1 MKRLTV
7 NFDERPCYDIVIDR
21 DFAALKDSFD
31 FRGHRVMIVTDENVK
46 KAVLPLLL
54 SELPFETEVFSF
66 APGEGSKN
74 LDTVKELYRV
84 LIEKHFTRS
93 DVILALGGG
102 VTGDLAAF
110 AASTYLRGI
119 SCVQVPTSLLS
130 MVDSSIGGKTG
141 VDFDE
146 YKNMIGAFY
155 MPKLVY
161 INTSVLDTLP
171 DREYFN
177 GFAEVMKHGLIKSES
192 FYRFLLD
199 NMYEIC
205 EKDPGILSEMIEQS
219 LMIKKEVVEQDPLEQ
234 GERMLLNFGHTIGH
248 AIERFKGFE
257 LLHGECVALGAVAA
271 AHISYQKG
279 LLSMDEFYEIRD
291 MFVPFC
297 LPISTEFLDYE
308 KILENVRS
316 DKKMDGKT
324 LRFVLLKRVGKAV
337 ISTDVTDE
345 EIRKALDE
353 INFDEKWED

>member
-7 NFDERPCYDIVIDR
+7 NFEDRPCYDIVIDR
-21 DFAALKDSFD
+21 DFASLKDSFD
-31 FRGHRVMIVTDENVK
+31 FQNHRVMIVTDEHVK
-46 KAVLPLLL
+46 EAVLPSLLN
-54 SELPFETEVFSF
+54 ELPFEPEVFSF
-66 APGEGSKN
+66 VPGEASKN

-84 LIEKHFTRS
+84 LIEKHFTRT

-119 SCVQVPTSLLS
+119 ACIQVPTSLLS

-146 YKNMIGAFY
+146 FKNMVGSFY

-161 INTSVLDTLP
+161 INTTVLKTLP
-171 DREYFN
+171 DREYFS

-205 EKDPGILSEMIEQS
+205 EKDPDTLSEMIEQS
-219 LMIKKEVVEQDPLEQ
+219 LMIKKQVVEKDPHEH

-248 AIERFKGFE
+248 AIERFKDFE

-297 LPISTEFLDYE
+297 LPISTEFLDYDR
-308 KILENVRS
+308 ILENIRS
-316 DKKMDGKT
+316 DKKMDGNT
-324 LRFVLLKRVGKAV
+324 LRFVLLKNVGKAV
-337 ISTDVTDE
+337 INTEVTEE

-353 INFDEKWED
+353 INFDEKWEA